1 MKKFLILIPVFNEE
15 EVIEKVF
22 DETNPISNSWAD
34 LLFVND
40 GSTDN
45 SKKILDKIKSNNPE
59 ILISHKEKN
68 SGYGSSMIHG
78 FEFAIQNKHEYLI
91 TMDCDE
97 QHQPKD
103 LIRFR
108 DFNFEIDVV
117 SGSRYKLES
126 KSLGIKPPVD
136 RVEINKRI
144 TFKLNKKYSWNLTDS
159 FCGFKRYKVSR
170 LKQNSFSEN
179 GYSFPLEFWSYA
191 KFNQLLIEE
200 LAVDKI
206 YITDDRSFGEDLDKK
221 RKRFKYYLETFY
233 KAEKKFRPLLN
244 P

>member
-1 MKKFLILIPVFNEE
+1 MKNFLILIPVYNEQD
-15 EVIEKVF
+15 VIEKVF
-22 DETNPISNSWAD
+22 LETNLISNSWAD

-45 SKKILDKIKSNNPE
+45 SKTILNQIKNDYPNT
-59 ILISHKEKN
+59 LIHHKEKN
-68 SGYGSSMIHG
+68 SGYGSSMIYG
-78 FEFAIQNKHEYLI
+78 FEYSIEKEYEYLI

-108 DFNFEIDVV
+108 DSNSEIDVM
-117 SGSRYKLES
+117 SGSRYKEES
-126 KSLGIKPPVD
+126 RSIGIKPPVD
-136 RVEINKRI
+136 RVEINQRI
-144 TFKLNKKYSWNLTDS
+144 TSILNKKYSWKLTDS
-159 FCGFKRYKVSR
+159 FCGFKRYKVNA
-170 LKQNSFSEN
+170 LKKNNFTEN

-191 KFNQLLIEE
+191 KYNHLSIEE

-233 KAEKKFRPLLN
+233 RAEKKFG
-244 P
+244 